1 MNIANDDDS
10 LLLGPVQIQCGM
22 NDRRERKPCTE
33 RGSSEEKALQMLNH
47 PSSDKRPQSKAAWC
61 SRVLAQGSA

>member
-10 LLLGPVQIQCGM
+10 LLLGPVQIQGGM

-33 RGSSEEKALQMLNH
+33 RSSSEEEALQMLNNYGL
-47 PSSDKRPQSKAAWC
+47 Q
-61 SRVLAQGSA
+61 